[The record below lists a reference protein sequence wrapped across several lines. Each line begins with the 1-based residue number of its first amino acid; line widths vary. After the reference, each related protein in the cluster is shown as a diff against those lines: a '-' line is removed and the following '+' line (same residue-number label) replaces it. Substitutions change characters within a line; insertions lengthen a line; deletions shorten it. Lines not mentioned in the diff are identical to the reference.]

1 MKNIGL
7 VLVLTLISQL
17 FFIQNIYAEENIVN
31 IYSARKNHLIK
42 PLLDDFTKITSIKT
56 NVVSAKAKVLQKRL
70 EDEGVNTQADVLLT
84 VDAGNLFSAKNKG
97 LLKYIKSNELNKLI
111 SPHLRDREGY
121 WYALSIRSRVIMYNP
136 EKISAKEIQRYEN
149 LADINLKGRVCMRS
163 SGNIYNQSLLASLI
177 HHIGQR
183 KSTIWAQNV
192 VNNFARKTKGNDRT
206 QMTSVVLGECDVTI
220 ANTYY
225 LGKWIT
231 SKKENERKYSKR
243 IKVIFPNQNDRGTHI
258 NISGAAVTKYAKNTG
273 NAIKL
278 IEYLASDRAQEIYAK
293 KNHEYPIRDNI
304 PVSEIVRS
312 WGYPFIMDKIN
323 LDVLGKNNSR
333 AVKIFDEVGWQ

>member
-1 MKNIGL
+1 MKNIS
-7 VLVLTLISQL
+7 LVLTLILIGQL
-17 FFIQNIYAEENIVN
+17 FFIQKIFADDNVVN

-42 PLLDDFTKITSIKT
+42 PLLNDFTKITSIKT

-70 EDEGVNTQADVLLT
+70 LAEGSNSQADVLLT
-84 VDAGNLFSAKNKG
+84 VDAGNLFRAKNKG
-97 LLKYIKSNELNKLI
+97 LLKKIRSDELNRLV

-136 EKISAKEIQRYEN
+136 EKISPKEIKRYES
-149 LADINLKGRVCMRS
+149 LANPNLKGRVCMRS

-177 HHIGQR
+177 HHMGQR
-183 KSTIWAQNV
+183 KSTIWAKNV

-225 LGKWIT
+225 LGKWMT
-231 SKKENERKYSKR
+231 SKKENEKKYSTR
-243 IKVIFPNQNDRGTHI
+243 IKVLFPNQNDRGSHI
-258 NISGAAVTKYAKNTG
+258 NISGAAVTKHAKNTG

-293 KNHEYPIRDNI
+293 KNHEYPIRNNI
-304 PVSEIVRS
+304 PVSEIVKS

-323 LDVLGKNNSR
+323 LDVLGVNNSR
-333 AVKIFDEVGWQ
+333 AVKIFDEVGWR